1 MSGGFN
7 SLAGPSAGN
16 NSDQAAS
23 AVWVKR
29 LMEGVE
35 KRFGIQPTVS
45 TERKLRD
52 ILMAIPPSDLSSW
65 ANSLERQAA
74 DHPDWQALVE
84 SLTVHETYFYR
95 DKPLLWMIAGDILP
109 ALIEKK
115 LERGDKRLRM
125 WSAACSSGEE
135 AYNLVM
141 LAFQVLTVLN
151 EAMERSDGVVTLGAG
166 WSIDVLGTD
175 LSSQVIR
182 QAQSALY
189 CDFGLGPFRD
199 MPPDKRHF
207 FQREE
212 VENPDIPGAHYWRV
226 RDFVR
231 KHVRFRR
238 HNLLGNLPPETDF
251 DLVLCRNVMIY
262 FADDGKKVCQNQ
274 LHGALKSGGALV
286 MGGTDIQMFP
296 ERYQRHY
303 SDGGAWYLKK

>member
-1 MSGGFN
+1 MNRSFGV
-7 SLAGPSAGN
+7 SSADAGST
-16 NSDQAAS
+16 DI
-23 AVWVKR
+23 WVRR
-29 LMEGVE
+29 LMEGVGE
-35 KRFGIQPTVS
+35 RFGIQPTTS

-52 ILMAIPPSDLSSW
+52 ILAAIPAHELSNWVNDLG
-65 ANSLERQAA
+65 RQGAE
-74 DHPDWQALVE
+74 HPEWQALVE

-109 ALIEKK
+109 SIIE
-115 LERGDKRLRM
+115 EKRLRGDRRLRI
-125 WSAACSSGEE
+125 WSAACSTGEE

-141 LAFQVLTVLN
+141 LAFQVLTEMG
-151 EAMERSDGVVTLGAG
+151 EAMERPDGVVTLGAG

-207 FQREE
+207 FERET
-212 VENPDIPGAHYWRV
+212 VDNPDIPGSHHWRV

-238 HNLLGNLPPETDF
+238 YNLLGPVPPETDF

-262 FADDGKKVCQNQ
+262 FADEGKRVCQTM
-274 LHGALKSGGALV
+274 LHGALRRDGALV
-286 MGGTDIQMFP
+286 MGGTDTQLFP
-296 ERYQRHY
+296 ERYDRRY
-303 SDGGAWYLKK
+303 SDGGAWYVKY

>member
-1 MSGGFN
+1 MNHRAGGAA
-7 SLAGPSAGN
+7 LPMGGVAGTTE
-16 NSDQAAS
+16 
-23 AVWVKR
+23 VWVRR
-29 LMEGVE
+29 LMEGVGE
-35 KRFGIQPTVS
+35 RFGIQPTIS

-52 ILMAIPPSDLSSW
+52 ILAAIPASELCGWVSDLS
-65 ANSLERQAA
+65 RQGAE
-74 DHPDWQALVE
+74 HPDWQALVE

-109 ALIEKK
+109 SIIEEKRQ
-115 LERGDKRLRM
+115 RGDRRLRI
-125 WSAACSSGEE
+125 WSAACSTGEE

-141 LAFQVLTVLN
+141 LAFQVLTAMG
-151 EAMERSDGVVTLGAG
+151 EAMERPDGVVTLGAG

-207 FQREE
+207 FKREE
-212 VENPDIPGAHYWRV
+212 VDDPDIPGAHYFRV

-231 KHVRFRR
+231 RHARFRR
-238 HNLLGNLPPETDF
+238 YNLLGHLPPEMDF

-262 FADDGKKVCQNQ
+262 FADDGKKICQNM
-274 LHGALKSGGALV
+274 LHGALRDGGALV
-286 MGGTDIQMFP
+286 MGGTDMQLFP
-296 ERYQRHY
+296 ERYERRY
-303 SDGGAWYLKK
+303 SDGGAWYVKKN